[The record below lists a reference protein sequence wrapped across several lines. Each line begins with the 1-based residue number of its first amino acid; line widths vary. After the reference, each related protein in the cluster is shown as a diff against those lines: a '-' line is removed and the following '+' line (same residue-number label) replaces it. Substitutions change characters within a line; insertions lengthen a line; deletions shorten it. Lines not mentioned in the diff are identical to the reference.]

1 MLVARPAN
9 PSDSSDPSWTD
20 PADRP
25 ATYGEVFAVGEFRWL
40 WLAQLGSVIGDQLAR
55 VALAVLVFDR
65 TGSAGLSALTYAL
78 TFLPDIVGGPVLSG
92 LADRFSRRR
101 VMISCDVA
109 RAVLVATMAIPG
121 ASLWILCVLLV
132 AVQLLASP
140 FQSARAALLPAVLT
154 GDKYVL
160 ASSVSNITA
169 QAAQL
174 AGFVTGGTLVA
185 ALGASNALLIDAA
198 TFIVS
203 AIVLRFGVHERA
215 LPQTND
221 VRAGWWGS
229 LSAGARLVWS
239 DRRLRYLVALACV
252 AGFYVS
258 VEGLAAPYA
267 AVVGGG
273 PVAVGILLAANPA
286 GQMAGMLL
294 LTRADPA
301 RRLRLMGPLA
311 VGSCAPLIGCAA
323 QPGLWVTVG
332 LWMISGLCASYQLAA
347 SAAFVL
353 GVPDAQRGQAFG
365 LARTALIVSQGIGVL
380 AAGAAADRWPP
391 ALVVAAAGIVG
402 VVVAAGAAYG
412 YTSASATPQPA

>member
-1 MLVARPAN
+1 VTRPA
-9 PSDSSDPSWTD
+9 PTD
-20 PADRP
+20 PADTP
-25 ATYGEVFAVGEFRWL
+25 ATYGEVFGVAEFRWL
-40 WLAQLGSVIGDQLAR
+40 WFAQLGSVIGDQLAR

-65 TGSAGLSALTYAL
+65 TGSAGLSAVTYAL
-78 TFLPDIVGGPVLSG
+78 TFLPDIVGGPLLSG
-92 LADRFSRRR
+92 LADRYPRRR
-101 VMISCDVA
+101 LMIGCDIA
-109 RAVLVATMAIPG
+109 RAVLVALMAIPG

-140 FQSARAALLPAVLT
+140 FQSARAALLPSILT

-169 QAAQL
+169 QASQL

-185 ALGASNALLIDAA
+185 AFGAGNALLADAV
-198 TFIVS
+198 TFALS
-203 AIVLRFGVHERA
+203 ALLLKLGVRERP
-215 LPQTND
+215 LPGTTD
-221 VRAGWWGS
+221 ERPGWWPS

-258 VEGLAAPYA
+258 IEGLAAPYA

-273 PVAVGILLAANPA
+273 PAAVGILLAANPA
-286 GQMAGMLL
+286 GQMVGMLL
-294 LTRADPA
+294 LTRAAPE

-311 VGSCAPLIGCAA
+311 IGSCAPLIGCIAE
-323 QPGLWVTVG
+323 PGLWVTVA
-332 LWMISGLCASYQLAA
+332 LWFVSGLCASYQLAA

-353 GVPDAQRGQAFG
+353 NVPDAQRGQAFG

-380 AAGAAADRWPP
+380 VAGAAADRWDP
-391 ALVVAAAGIVG
+391 ALVVAAAGILG
-402 VVVAAGAAYG
+402 VLVAAGAAYG
-412 YTSASATPQPA
+412 YVGATRQPA

>member
-1 MLVARPAN
+1 MPRPVDA
-9 PSDSSDPSWTD
+9 SSTD

-25 ATYGEVFAVGEFRWL
+25 ATYSEVFGVAEFRWL

-55 VALAVLVFDR
+55 VALAVLVFNR

-78 TFLPDIVGGPVLSG
+78 TFLPDIAGGPLLSG
-92 LADRFSRRR
+92 LADRFPRRR
-101 VMISCDVA
+101 VMINCDIA
-109 RAVLVATMAIPG
+109 RAVLVAAMAIPG
-121 ASLWILCVLLV
+121 ASLWILCILLI

-140 FQSARAALLPAVLT
+140 FQSARAALLPSILT
-154 GDKYVL
+154 GDRFVL

-185 ALGASNALLIDAA
+185 AFGAGNALLLDAA
-198 TFIVS
+198 TFGLS
-203 AIVLRFGVHERA
+203 AVLLWLGVRERP
-215 LPQTND
+215 LPETTET
-221 VRAGWWGS
+221 RAGWWAS
-229 LSAGARLVWS
+229 LSAGAQLVWG

-273 PVAVGILLAANPA
+273 PAAVGLLLAANPA
-286 GQMAGMLL
+286 GQMVGMLL
-294 LTRADPA
+294 LTRVAPP
-301 RRLRLMGPLA
+301 RRLTLMGPLA
-311 VGSCAPLIGCAA
+311 IGSCAPLIGCLA

-332 LWMISGLCASYQLAA
+332 LWFVSGLCASYQLAA

-353 GVPDAQRGQAFG
+353 NVPDAQRGQAFG

-380 AAGAAADRWPP
+380 AAGVAADRWAP
-391 ALVVAAAGIVG
+391 AVVVAAAGICG
-402 VVVAAGAAYG
+402 ILVAAGAAYG
-412 YTSASATPQPA
+412 YAGATRQPA

>member
-1 MLVARPAN
+1 M
-9 PSDSSDPSWTD
+9 S
-20 PADRP
+20 
-25 ATYGEVFAVGEFRWL
+25 EFRWL
-40 WLAQLGSVIGDQLAR
+40 WVAQLGSVIGDQLAR

-78 TFLPDIVGGPVLSG
+78 TFLPDVVGGPLLSG
-92 LADRFSRRR
+92 LADRFPRRR
-101 VMISCDVA
+101 VMLSCDLA
-109 RAVLVATMAIPG
+109 RAALVAAMAIPG
-121 ASLWILCVLLV
+121 ASLWVLCGLLI

-140 FQSARAALLPAVLT
+140 FQSARAALLPAILT
-154 GDKYVL
+154 GDRYVL

-185 ALGASNALLIDAA
+185 AFGAGNALLVNAA
-198 TFIVS
+198 TFGLS
-203 AIVLRFGVHERA
+203 AVVLKFGVRERA
-215 LPQTND
+215 LPQTTGA
-221 VRAGWWGS
+221 RAGWWVS
-229 LSAGARLVWS
+229 LSAGAGLVWS

-273 PVAVGILLAANPA
+273 PAAVGVLLAANPA
-286 GQMAGMLL
+286 GQMVGMLL
-294 LTRADPA
+294 LTRAAPP
-301 RRLRLMGPLA
+301 RRLTLMGPLA
-311 VGSCAPLIGCAA
+311 IGSCAPLIGCLA

-332 LWMISGLCASYQLAA
+332 LWMVSGLCASYQLAA

-380 AAGAAADRWPP
+380 AAGAAADRWSP
-391 ALVVAAAGIVG
+391 ALVVAAAGILG
-402 VVVAAGAAYG
+402 VLVAAGAAYG
-412 YTSASATPQPA
+412 YAGATRQLA